1 LSITD
6 PDGETRMRG
15 PGTHHDPVVPAGD
28 RTVGGVDSKTLEDV
42 RRDAYQRGVA
52 DERARHKR
60 NPLVSILIALCAL
73 LGIAVVALAVWK
85 GSFSGAGQTLDQ
97 TAGQAAQEAKEA
109 GREVADESGE
119 ALQDAGRNLEVR
131 GEGAQ
136 QQQPAG
142 QPAPQGQTPP
152 PAQQ

>member
-1 LSITD
+1 
-6 PDGETRMRG
+6 MRG
-15 PGTHHDPVVPAGD
+15 PGHHDHVDPATGE
-28 RTVGGVDSKTLEDV
+28 RTVTTVDTQSLEEV

-60 NPLVSILIALCAL
+60 NPLVSILIALCAV
-73 LGIAVVALAVWK
+73 LGVAVIALAIWK
-85 GSFSGAGQTLDQ
+85 GSFSGAGRTLDQ
-97 TAGQAAQEAKEA
+97 TAGEAADQARVA

-136 QQQPAG
+136 AQQPG
-142 QPAPQGQTPP
+142 QPATQSAAQPQ
-152 PAQQ
+152 PAPAPVQ

>member
-1 LSITD
+1 
-6 PDGETRMRG
+6 MRG
-15 PGTHHDPVVPAGD
+15 PGAHHPDHVDPVTGE
-28 RTVGGVDSKTLEDV
+28 RTVTTVDTRSLEDV

-60 NPLVSILIALCAL
+60 NPLISILIALCAV
-73 LGIAVVALAVWK
+73 LGIAVIGLAIWK

-97 TAGQAAQEAKEA
+97 TADQAADQARVA

-131 GEGAQ
+131 GEAAQNGASA
-136 QQQPAG
+136 PAT
-142 QPAPQGQTPP
+142 QPAPGAAQPQAAPA
-152 PAQQ
+152 PAQ

>member
-1 LSITD
+1 
-6 PDGETRMRG
+6 MRG
-15 PGTHHDPVVPAGD
+15 PGVHHPDHVDPVTGE
-28 RTVGGVDSKTLEDV
+28 RTVTTVDTRSLEDV

-60 NPLVSILIALCAL
+60 NPLVSILIALCAV
-73 LGIAVVALAVWK
+73 LGIAVIGLAIWK

-97 TAGQAAQEAKEA
+97 TADQAADQARVA

-136 QQQPAG
+136 AQQAG
-142 QPAPQGQTPP
+142 QPAAQPGAQPQTQ
-152 PAQQ
+152 PAPAGEAR